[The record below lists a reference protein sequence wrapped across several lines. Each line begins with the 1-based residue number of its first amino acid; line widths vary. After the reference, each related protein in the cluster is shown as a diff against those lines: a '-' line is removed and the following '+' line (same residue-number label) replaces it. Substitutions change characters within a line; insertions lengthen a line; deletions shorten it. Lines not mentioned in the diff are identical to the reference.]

1 MYTQCPDC
9 EVTFKVTAEVLQ
21 QARGRVRCGNCGE
34 AFNALDHLSESPP
47 LPQTIAPQ
55 DPESERKSQELLNT
69 LNQMAGPNEVRIE
82 DTGIEWRVMEED
94 SAEGAADTDLEEP
107 AAAPDEAAAETS
119 PENKEEELRYDD
131 NTPLPDEFADEPANE
146 GHLVY
151 AETPESFEFT
161 EPAETDTANELD
173 LSEPDEWTDLL
184 EEVEIGDENSP
195 EAIEARGEA
204 VPTDEPD
211 ASGDGTEG
219 AAATDDEEAPADTPI
234 TEDVEDQGEPEPEP
248 SVESAVP
255 YDGQPGDEAAGAET
269 EDEFEF
275 AAEEDLEIEFDDD
288 GDKADEAA
296 TGEVDEEPS
305 EDGDGD
311 ALVAEEA
318 GSEADIEDDA
328 DEEAHAEEADEHDEL
343 EWAAGEAAGD
353 DESSD
358 PDADDEFEEP
368 AAVGA
373 ASEDEDSLAD
383 TSGEFERAI
392 MNAEDEDDSGDA
404 DVFDDPVAADDDA
417 AAKSDAEDEVAD
429 DIAAMTAN
437 MQSDPDVIR
446 AMQEGKFDGAITNED
461 GSPMV
466 ETIIMEGDA
475 VRDALEAADTGERR
489 SLEDDDPASL
499 LDTYI
504 SSRKP
509 EKISAMPGLMM
520 IVGSV
525 VLALALGAQFIH
537 SQRETLAT
545 QGWFANAVAP
555 IYASLG
561 MPVTPD
567 WDIRGWQF
575 EATSGSTG
583 GSNGDLLTISSRVSN
598 RSSKSLP
605 YPLVHVSLT
614 DRYQEVIGSRIL
626 QPGEYLSNGV
636 NDGAVVVAGG
646 NFTATITIADTSAEA
661 TGFNLNVCYPE
672 TGNRVRCAIED
683 FKER

>member
-1 MYTQCPDC
+1 MYTQCPEC

-47 LPQTIAPQ
+47 LPQASTPQ
-55 DPESERKSQELLNT
+55 DPEAERKSQELLNT
-69 LNQMAGPNEVRIE
+69 LNQLVGPEEVHIE
-82 DTGIEWRVMEED
+82 DTGIEWRVMEKD
-94 SAEGAADTDLEEP
+94 ADGGPAEPTE
-107 AAAPDEAAAETS
+107 APDENAVEPPADS
-119 PENKEEELRYDD
+119 EEELRYDD
-131 NTPLPDEFADEPANE
+131 NTPLPDDFADEPADD

-151 AETPESFEFT
+151 AEAPESFEFT
-161 EPAETDTANELD
+161 EPAETDSANELD

-195 EAIEARGEA
+195 EAMEARGET
-204 VPTDEPD
+204 VPTEDSDAAEDAEAEAAEPA
-211 ASGDGTEG
+211 ASEDIP
-219 AAATDDEEAPADTPI
+219 AEAPVAEV
-234 TEDVEDQGEPEPEP
+234 TEDESEQEP

-255 YDGQPGDEAAGAET
+255 YDSPPDDSADDAHSADA

-275 AAEEDLEIEFDDD
+275 AADEDLEIEFDDE
-288 GDKADEAA
+288 GDDVDEAA
-296 TGEVDEEPS
+296 AAEIEEETSEEDDDE
-305 EDGDGD
+305 
-311 ALVAEEA
+311 AFVAEEA
-318 GSEADIEDDA
+318 ASDEDLEAEDA
-328 DEEAHAEEADEHDEL
+328 EEAHAETADETGDIEDSDDDDEL
-343 EWAAGEAAGD
+343 EWAAGEAADGD
-353 DESSD
+353 EAADT
-358 PDADDEFEEP
+358 DADDL
-368 AAVGA
+368 AAEGEA
-373 ASEDEDSLAD
+373 EDEESASDS
-383 TSGEFERAI
+383 SGEFERAI
-392 MNAEDEDDSGDA
+392 TNAEDEDSDVEA
-404 DVFDDPVAADDDA
+404 DVFDDPVAAADGDA
-417 AAKSDAEDEVAD
+417 EESDAQDEVED

-437 MQSDPDVIR
+437 MQIDPDVIR
-446 AMQEGKFDGAITNED
+446 AMQEGNFDGAMTNED

-475 VRDALEAADTGERR
+475 VRDALDAADTGERR
-489 SLEDDDPASL
+489 SLEEDDPASL

-509 EKISAMPGLMM
+509 DETRAMPGILM
-520 IVGSV
+520 IVVSV
-525 VLALALGAQFIH
+525 VLALALAGQFVH
-537 SQRETLAT
+537 SQREMLAT
-545 QGWFANAVAP
+545 QGWFESAVAP

-567 WDIRGWQF
+567 WDIKGWQF

-598 RSSKSLP
+598 RSSQSLP

-626 QPGEYLSNGV
+626 EPGEYLTNTV
-636 NDGAVVVAGG
+636 NDGAVVSAGG

-672 TGNRVRCAIED
+672 PGNRVRCAIED